1 MIKYDYDRMVYAN
14 LGQLQRAQQMK
25 KRYER
30 NHQISLSLDDK
41 KKNRIPFIMR
51 FLFDQQK
58 GKETL

>member
-51 FLFDQQK
+51 FLFDQ
-58 GKETL
+58 